1 MILHITRKELST
13 FISDRRFLIL
23 CVFALSI
30 TTLASLGA
38 WQQVLDADA
47 IRADAV
53 RIEQNTWLEQGEA
66 NPHDAAHFGRYAL
79 RPVPPLGAFDSGV
92 FDFAGATVWM
102 EAHFQNPPSI
112 RVAENKLVSYPFT
125 SITPS
130 WVLSVIVP
138 LAIIVL
144 LFGSI
149 AMERESGTIRVLVTH
164 NAKPWQVLMGKGV
177 ATVAVSIVLS
187 VVLIAIALVPALG
200 QTTLE
205 IEWPRVAVLIS
216 LFLVGYMAIAGIALL
231 VSTCA
236 TSSYQAFWVATLLW
250 VLMAFCIPLVG
261 AQIAQDA
268 HPTPRARDFARAI
281 QEEAQAPFWLGA
293 KQYEEVALYEAEI
306 LTKHRTV
313 DRTSLDL
320 NRDALV
326 LQSHERFANRVYDR
340 LYGELYDLHTKHEGV
355 LRAFSAISPI
365 LALQRI
371 SRGICGTDTRSQLE
385 FAVAAEEHRREI
397 IEQLNEDMMYHAGN
411 KSFEYV
417 ADRSLWQTVESFEF
431 QQPSLKQVLKHY
443 WVEIASLLA
452 WFMIPFALAC
462 HLLGRQFRG
471 ELP

>member
-30 TTLASLGA
+30 TTLAGLGA

-112 RVAENKLVSYPFT
+112 RVAENKLVSYPFA

-149 AMERESGTIRVLVTH
+149 ATERESGTIRVLVTH
-164 NAKPWQVLMGKGV
+164 NAKAWQVLMGKGV

-205 IEWPRVAVLIS
+205 IEWPRVAVLIG

-236 TSSYQAFWVATLLW
+236 RSSYQAFWVATLLW

-293 KQYEEVALYEAEI
+293 KQYEEVAIYEAEI

-452 WFMIPFALAC
+452 WFMTPFALAC